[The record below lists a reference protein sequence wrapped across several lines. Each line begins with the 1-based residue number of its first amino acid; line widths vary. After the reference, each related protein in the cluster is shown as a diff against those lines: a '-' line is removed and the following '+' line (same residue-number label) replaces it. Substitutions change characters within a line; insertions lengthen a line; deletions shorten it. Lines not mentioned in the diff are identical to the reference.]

1 MGSASVTR
9 NSNIMGSHPVWEWT
23 DSPLFSCSPHPWAA
37 RCGRLASGWAWDA
50 VRRWPGDE
58 CATSRPGRC
67 SSILSP
73 RQCSHAPPRGSPC
86 SQQNS
91 WDLRRNESKEVAH
104 INLTFD
110 AVLWILMGKH
120 TPVSALPI
128 LQWSQLIQSLTRP
141 PSTHEYDVRWIWPFD
156 PNPREEAS
164 YTSASY
170 SDERISFLTN
180 LWWDAQVVL

>member
-1 MGSASVTR
+1 MFTR
-9 NSNIMGSHPVWEWT
+9 
-23 DSPLFSCSPHPWAA
+23 SPAGITLFPAKQLGPTAQ
-37 RCGRLASGWAWDA
+37 RKQ
-50 VRRWPGDE
+50 VE
-58 CATSRPGRC
+58 
-67 SSILSP
+67 
-73 RQCSHAPPRGSPC
+73 
-86 SQQNS
+86 
-91 WDLRRNESKEVAH
+91 EVAH

-128 LQWSQLIQSLTRP
+128 LHWSQLIQGLTCP

-170 SDERISFLTN
+170 SDGPTSGGMHRLFFNCLKVCYSYNARALHSKVTDRPTTHPLKKRVFLFN
-180 LWWDAQVVL
+180 ASL